1 MNTLARIL
9 KIMAIVVAAGLLV
22 CMLLYLF
29 LPKGP
34 RETMTFDDPYHKDR
48 PARIASS
55 YMVSAGNPWATRAAC
70 DVLERGGNAVDA
82 AVAGMLVLNVTYGE
96 AASFPGVAPILIY
109 NAASGKVE
117 SYTGAGTAPATAT
130 IELFKANGYE
140 NIPKLS
146 ILAQLLPASPDVI
159 VAILQK
165 HGTMSFSDL
174 SARAVKLAEEGF
186 PVHRMMLNNLNL
198 NIFERI
204 GFAFLMPYNAQVY
217 LGGQWW
223 RPLHHRER
231 FKRPELA
238 GIFRSMAKAEQDVL
252 AKGGTREQGL
262 MAVRDYF
269 YRGPIADTIVKF
281 HNEKGGLFTR
291 EDLAHY
297 SGYWEEPLSGRYGPY
312 TIYANQTWSQGA
324 VVPLTLQIL
333 EGINL
338 KAMGHNTP
346 EYIHTVLQA
355 IELAMADRER
365 YMGDPRFLQVP
376 IRDILS
382 KPYAEAR
389 RKLMTPGKAFGKMPP
404 YGNPL
409 QFQTFDAMQDYN
421 ELLAGLDP
429 ALQDGVIGKDTSY
442 ISVVDRQGNAVSLTP
457 SDFPQSPMVPGTGL
471 TLGIRMTQFRL
482 DPSHPSSLRPGKRPT
497 ITPNP
502 SMVLK
507 NGKLFISF
515 GTPGGDMQTQAMV
528 QTFLNIVVFGM
539 EPQKAVN
546 APRFRS
552 LNWPDSFSP
561 HKYSAGTIE
570 LEQKLGLSAG
580 DALKKMGYRVIEKE
594 DRHYSFSAVCAV
606 LRDPKSGKLMG
617 AADPREESWAE
628 GK

>member
-1 MNTLARIL
+1 MT
-9 KIMAIVVAAGLLV
+9 VVGALLV
-22 CMLLYLF
+22 CSIIYIF

-34 RETMTFDDPYHKDR
+34 RETIPFDDPYHKDR
-48 PARIASS
+48 PAVAANQYMAAS
-55 YMVSAGNPWATRAAC
+55 GNPWATRAAC

-82 AVAGMLVLNVTYGE
+82 AVAGLLVLNVTYGE

-109 NAASGKVE
+109 DRASGKVE
-117 SYTGAGTAPATAT
+117 SYTGAGTAPAAAT
-130 IELFKANGYE
+130 IEYYRSRGYST
-140 NIPKLS
+140 IPKLS

-159 VAILQK
+159 VAILRK
-165 HGTMSFSDL
+165 HGTMSFSAL
-174 SARAVKLAEEGF
+174 CAPAVKLAEEGF

-198 NIFERI
+198 NIFQRI
-204 GFAFLMPYNAQVY
+204 GFAFLMPYNARVY

-231 FKRPELA
+231 FTRPELA
-238 GIFRSMAKAEQDVL
+238 NVFKSMARAEQAVL
-252 AKGGTREQGL
+252 TKGGTREQAL
-262 MAVRDYF
+262 TAVRDYF

-281 HNEKGGLFTR
+281 HQKAGGLFTK

-297 SGYWEEPLSGRYGPY
+297 RGYWEEPLSGKFGPY
-312 TIYANQTWSQGA
+312 TIFSNQTWCQGA

-333 EGINL
+333 EGIDL
-338 KAMGHNTP
+338 KSMGHNTP

-365 YMGDPRFLQVP
+365 FMGDPRFLKVP
-376 IRDILS
+376 VRGLLS
-382 KPYAEAR
+382 GSYAAER
-389 RKLMTPGKAFGKMPP
+389 RHLMTPGKAFGKMPMH
-404 YGNPL
+404 GNPL
-409 QFQTFDAMQDYN
+409 QFETRGAPPGSE
-421 ELLAGLDP
+421 ELLTEHDP
-429 ALQDGVIGKDTSY
+429 GEQYEAYGKDTSY
-442 ISVVDRQGNAVSLTP
+442 ISVVDRRGNAVSLTP

-482 DPSHPSSLRPGKRPT
+482 DPAHPSSLKPGKRPT

-507 NGKLFISF
+507 NGKLFMSF
-515 GTPGGDMQTQAMV
+515 GTPGGDMQPQAII
-528 QTFLNIVVFGM
+528 QTFLNIVVFKM
-539 EPQKAVN
+539 DPQKAVN

-561 HKYSAGTIE
+561 HTYSPGTIE
-570 LEQKLGLSAG
+570 LEREISISAG
-580 DALKKMGYRVIEKE
+580 TALRNMGYRVKEK
-594 DRHYSFSAVCAV
+594 DNWDYTFSAVCAI
-606 LRDPKSGKLMG
+606 LRNPTTGELTG